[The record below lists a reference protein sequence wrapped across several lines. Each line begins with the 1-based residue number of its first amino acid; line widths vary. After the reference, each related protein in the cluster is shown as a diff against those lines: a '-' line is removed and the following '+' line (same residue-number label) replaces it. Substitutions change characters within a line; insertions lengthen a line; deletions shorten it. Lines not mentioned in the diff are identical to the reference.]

1 MVKVTAKIQRRAR
14 AVAVGLLLDRVF
26 GEPPAEMHPVSVFGS
41 LMGSVEDV
49 TYDDD
54 RGHGSAYAA
63 VGVIAGIAAG
73 RIVGSVATTTAL
85 AVSGKELRGS
95 AALVRDALL
104 AADLDR
110 ARERLRALV
119 GRDPSVLDASGIAAA
134 TIESLAE
141 NTVDAVVAPA
151 FWALVAGA
159 PGVFAHRAINTMD
172 SMVGYHSE
180 QYEQFGWAAA
190 RLDDIAA
197 YVPARITVGLVMAA
211 RPHVSARVLRVVR
224 RDAGQHP
231 SPNAGVA
238 ESAFAGALGLRLGGP
253 IKYADR
259 EEDRPFLG
267 DGRRPD
273 VRDIDSAIALAS
285 HTELALVSGL
295 LAVGLRGVQLE
306 HLANRVGRPKLPA
319 LRRRE
324 RE

>member
-1 MVKVTAKIQRRAR
+1 MVTPAATVRQRAR

-26 GEPPAEMHPVSVFGS
+26 GEPPAEVHPVSAFGS
-41 LMGSVEDV
+41 LMSSVEDV

-63 VGVIAGIAAG
+63 VGVVAGIAAG

-85 AVSGKELRGS
+85 AVSGKELRAS

-104 AADLDR
+104 EADLDR
-110 ARERLRALV
+110 ARTRVQSLV
-119 GRDPSVLDASGIAAA
+119 GREPSVLDASGIAAA

-190 RLDDIAA
+190 KLDDIAA
-197 YVPARITVGLVMAA
+197 YVPARLTVGLVMAA
-211 RPHVSARVLRVVR
+211 RPHLSARVLRIVR
-224 RDAGQHP
+224 RDAALHP

-238 ESAFAGALGLRLGGP
+238 EAAFAAALGLRLGGP
-253 IKYADR
+253 IKYPDR
-259 EEDRPFLG
+259 EEDRAYLG

-273 VRDIDSAIALAS
+273 VRDIDAAIALAS

-295 LAVGLRGVQLE
+295 LAIGLRGT
-306 HLANRVGRPKLPA
+306 KLPTLSSLSRPSLPR
-319 LRRRE
+319 LRRRAIE
-324 RE
+324 